1 MNDSLLIGSTAL
13 EASERAILAT
23 MIESTNG
30 DLPPTISKLLDN
42 APEAFIDVRH
52 GAIAV
57 AIRRLR
63 CEGRAVRP
71 DLLLPVLSSDKN
83 GSALLLGSEAL
94 ASPLP
99 VDLAE
104 IEAESVWQAYVERQ
118 TEATLNDGLSALR
131 SQPSSAKVIVKG
143 VIKSLARVAT
153 NRSNGPETPRNRVD
167 GTKPDSEA
175 ELVAMYGPPISFKT
189 EGGAIASIN
198 ERFFAARFAQNENIL
213 FEPDERRFYRYNSQT
228 GIWRAESDESI
239 REAISASVCD
249 YGRNADLPIEGK
261 ISVARMNGILSA
273 LRGIAERRAAFHQ
286 RRDFV
291 HVGNGVV
298 RFPED
303 GPVILSGFQPGDYS
317 RNRSPIEFQKDG
329 DCPTFVNELLHV
341 ALSHDDRDLLQRWA
355 GLAIAG
361 VNPAQRI
368 FILDGGPA
376 TGKSTFARIMQ
387 LLVGAENTAQLRTA
401 LLFERFEL
409 FRFIDKTLLL
419 APDVP
424 GDFLNRP
431 SAAALKSL
439 VGGDPLTAEAKG
451 SNAVFTLAGKFN
463 VLITANARLR
473 VRLDGDAGAWRRRI
487 TIIRFENPPA
497 ARRVPNFADTLVAKE
512 GPGILRWAMA
522 GLLKA
527 REEIASTGDLALTPT
542 QEGRV
547 DDLLSESDSV
557 RRFIRE
563 CTMRSP
569 GNVTSHELVEAY
581 FRFCSSNEWTPQPAR
596 IVERTLADAIL
607 ETHGASRA
615 QDIARNGRS
624 VRGWRNITLT
634 ETHE

>member
-1 MNDSLLIGSTAL
+1 VNPAIDLSLL
-13 EASERAILAT
+13 EREVSE
-23 MIESTNG
+23 
-30 DLPPTISKLLDN
+30 
-42 APEAFIDVRH
+42 PE
-52 GAIAV
+52 
-57 AIRRLR
+57 
-63 CEGRAVRP
+63 
-71 DLLLPVLSSDKN
+71 
-83 GSALLLGSEAL
+83 
-94 ASPLP
+94 
-99 VDLAE
+99 
-104 IEAESVWQAYVERQ
+104 
-118 TEATLNDGLSALR
+118 
-131 SQPSSAKVIVKG
+131 
-143 VIKSLARVAT
+143 
-153 NRSNGPETPRNRVD
+153 
-167 GTKPDSEA
+167 PDSEA

-249 YGRNADLPIEGK
+249 YGRNEDLPIEGK

-273 LRGIAERRAAFHQ
+273 LRGIAERRAVFHQ

-451 SNAVFTLAGKFN
+451 SNAVFTLAGNFN